1 MKLHIRIK
9 SIEYKEMHVVG
20 HNIIDTIGYC
30 HKTKCIIRWINPIT
44 GNIQR
49 SVGVAKC
56 NPNDKNDI
64 IKGQRIAESRAKI
77 NMWRIYNLSVV
88 GILKDTLNRHFKFI
102 GHEEQHL
109 RDLIN
114 DVKTK

>member
-1 MKLHIRIK
+1 MKLHIKIK
-9 SIEYKEMHVVG
+9 SIEYKNIHIVED
-20 HNIIDTIGYC
+20 NIIDAVGYC

-49 SVGVAKC
+49 SVGVSKC
-56 NPNDKNDI
+56 NPNDKCDI

-77 NMWRIYNLSVV
+77 NMWMKYNLSIHK
-88 GILKDTLNRHFKFI
+88 ILRLSVKRHAKFI
-102 GHEEQHL
+102 FHEDIHL

-114 DVKTK
+114 DVKTN

>member
-1 MKLHIRIK
+1 MKLHIKIK
-9 SIEYKEMHVVG
+9 NIQYRNIHIVG
-20 HNIIDTIGYC
+20 HNNIHTLKYSN
-30 HKTKCIIRWINPIT
+30 KTKCIIHWINPIT

-49 SVGVAKC
+49 SVGIAKC
-56 NPNDKNDI
+56 SPDDKVDI

-77 NMWRIYNLSVV
+77 NMWKTYNRSIGAIV
-88 GILKDTLNRHFKFI
+88 KDTKYRHFKFI

-109 RDLIN
+109 HDLIN